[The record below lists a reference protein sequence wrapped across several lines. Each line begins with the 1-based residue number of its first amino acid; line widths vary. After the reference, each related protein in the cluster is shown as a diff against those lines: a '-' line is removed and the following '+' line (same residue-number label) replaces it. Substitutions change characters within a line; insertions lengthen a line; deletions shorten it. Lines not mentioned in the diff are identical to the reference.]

1 MQEIKYIAGYTI
13 EFPEE
18 MSKDEI
24 EWINNYV
31 FKFYSRHS
39 CVVKKS
45 EDKKQTGD
53 QNGTE

>member
-24 EWINNYV
+24 DWINNYV